1 MRRFE
6 TRVGRTNSQQF
17 AFPEL
22 ALRPT
27 SPPRMRGG
35 EVHAGSNRVDQSS
48 GVARMWGS
56 VVEGDVPSLA
66 WAMATR
72 AARITALDIILAING
87 ITWSEGAEI
96 IVSEVRMKCNV
107 LILTRGDEKF
117 GLHMGYPE
125 WGFVGPMGSVLQWSI
140 GPLAPHAQTV
150 MAVSAPPGN
159 MLHSEKPLA
168 VRILTRWR
176 FRCPDLP

>member
-1 MRRFE
+1 
-6 TRVGRTNSQQF
+6 
-17 AFPEL
+17 
-22 ALRPT
+22 
-27 SPPRMRGG
+27 
-35 EVHAGSNRVDQSS
+35 
-48 GVARMWGS
+48 MWGS

-117 GLHMGYPE
+117 GLHMGHPE
-125 WGFVGPMGSVLQWSI
+125 WGLLVQWIRCSN
-140 GPLAPHAQTV
+140 GPLDRSPHT
-150 MAVSAPPGN
+150 
-159 MLHSEKPLA
+159 H
-168 VRILTRWR
+168 RR
-176 FRCPDLP
+176 

>member
-1 MRRFE
+1 
-6 TRVGRTNSQQF
+6 
-17 AFPEL
+17 
-22 ALRPT
+22 
-27 SPPRMRGG
+27 
-35 EVHAGSNRVDQSS
+35 
-48 GVARMWGS
+48 MWGS

-150 MAVSAPPGN
+150 MAVSAPPQEICCTARS
-159 MLHSEKPLA
+159 LLLFVS
-168 VRILTRWR
+168 
-176 FRCPDLP
+176 